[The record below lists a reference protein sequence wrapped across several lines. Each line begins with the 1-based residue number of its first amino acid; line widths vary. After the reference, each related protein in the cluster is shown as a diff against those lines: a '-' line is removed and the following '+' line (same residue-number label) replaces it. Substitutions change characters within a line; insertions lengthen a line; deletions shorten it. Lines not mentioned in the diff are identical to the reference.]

1 MMFGRFVAA
10 SGLANL
16 ADGVAVLAWV
26 WVASLLTRDA
36 ALIALVPVAL
46 RLPWAVFAVP
56 AGVVADRVD
65 RRRLILAMDGLC
77 ATAFALAAAAL
88 WGAQPLPPASAQGL
102 AQPGL
107 FALLCAAALLVGVAE
122 VFRDNAAQTMLPAL
136 VPHERLEAAN
146 ARLWTVEMVGNA
158 LVGPA
163 FGALLLGVFLPLPF
177 GLNTAAYAGAA
188 LLMAGLPGAYRP
200 VGAGARRSWWAEAA
214 EGWRFLRGQPL
225 LLRLAGITGLWNL
238 CDQMILFA
246 MVLIAQERLGL
257 SSAQYGLVLA
267 AGAVGGIAAGLVGE
281 RAVRLIG
288 PSRLARGALFVSPA
302 CYLALAVAP
311 TALSFALIFAVLE
324 FSGPLWNI
332 VSVSARQRLIPDAL
346 MGRVNSLYRL
356 LAWGMM
362 PLGTLLAGGL
372 IAGGEGGL
380 GRAAALHLPLLVAAG
395 LALVLALLAWPVLRR
410 GLPRRAA

>member
-1 MMFGRFVAA
+1 MFGRFVAA

-46 RLPWAVFAVP
+46 RLPWALCAVP

-65 RRRLILAMDGLC
+65 RRRLILGMDLLR
-77 ATAFALAAAAL
+77 AVAFALVAL
-88 WGAQPLPPASAQGL
+88 ALSLAQPLPPAPVQGL
-102 AQPGL
+102 AAPGL

-136 VPHERLEAAN
+136 VPQDRLEAAN

-163 FGALLLGVFLPLPF
+163 FGALLLGLLLPLPF
-177 GLNTAAYAGAA
+177 GLNAMAYAGAA
-188 LLMAGLPGAYRP
+188 LLMARLPGGFRP
-200 VGAGARRSWWAEAA
+200 AVNGARRNWRAEAA
-214 EGWRFLRGQPL
+214 AGWRFLRGQPL

-257 SSAQYGLVLA
+257 SSAAYGLVLA
-267 AGAVGGIAAGLVGE
+267 AGALGGIAAGLLGE
-281 RAVRLIG
+281 RAVRVIG

-302 CYLALAVAP
+302 CYLALAFAP
-311 TALSFALIFAVLE
+311 TLAALALIFAVLQ

-332 VSVSARQRLIPDAL
+332 VSVSTRQRLIPDAL

-362 PLGTLLAGGL
+362 PLGTLLAGAL
-372 IAGGEGGL
+372 IAGAERVA
-380 GRAAALHLPLLVAAG
+380 GRALALHLPLLVAAA
-395 LALVLALLAWPVLRR
+395 LALVLAVMAAPVLRR
-410 GLPRRAA
+410 GLPPRGG

>member
-1 MMFGRFVAA
+1 MFGRFVAA

-65 RRRLILAMDGLC
+65 RRRLILAMDALR
-77 ATAFALAAAAL
+77 AAAFALAAVAL
-88 WGAQPLPPASAQGL
+88 WLAQPLPPAPAQGL

-136 VPHERLEAAN
+136 VPHGRLEAAN

-163 FGALLLGVFLPLPF
+163 FGALLLGLFLPLPF
-177 GLNTAAYAGAA
+177 GLKAAAYAGAA
-188 LLMAGLPGAYRP
+188 LLMAGLPGTFRP
-200 VGAGARRSWWAEAA
+200 AAAGTRRTWRAEAA

-246 MVLIAQERLGL
+246 MVLLAQERLGL

-267 AGAVGGIAAGLVGE
+267 AGAVGGIAAGLLGE

-302 CYLALAVAP
+302 CYLALAFAP
-311 TALSFALIFAVLE
+311 TPLAFALVFAVLE

-332 VSVSARQRLIPDAL
+332 VSVSTRQRLIPDAL

-362 PLGTLLAGGL
+362 PLGALLAGTL
-372 IAGGEGGL
+372 IAGAEGVA
-380 GRAAALHLPLLVAAG
+380 GRAMALHLPLLLAAA
-395 LALVLALLAWPVLRR
+395 LALALAVLAWPVLRR
-410 GLPRRAA
+410 GLPRRGG